1 MHITLRTNKAGITAQ
16 TNAPYFATKHLPTC
30 KIIFAGK
37 QSAHFC
43 IAQKNVNLLNANE
56 L

>member
-1 MHITLRTNKAGITAQ
+1 MHITLRTNKADITTQ
-16 TNAPYFATKHLPTC
+16 TDTAHIATKHTVTC